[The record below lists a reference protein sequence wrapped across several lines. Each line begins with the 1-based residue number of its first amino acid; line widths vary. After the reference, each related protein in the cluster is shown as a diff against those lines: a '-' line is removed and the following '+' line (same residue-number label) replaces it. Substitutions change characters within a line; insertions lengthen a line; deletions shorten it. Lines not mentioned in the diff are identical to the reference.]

1 MGVWLQM
8 GGEAP
13 LRGFTLDVSTPDW
26 PDPGMVFRSV
36 DPGPAYPR
44 RGPAGYDDRDF
55 ARFDLVGPTPMPHS
69 DSLFQCSARIR
80 RPRAAAGSA
89 PALGGG
95 RCGRD
100 SPWKVAVGLSSAH
113 RHFPCPTRPGR
124 TMMAGWQTVFPV
136 TAGLRGD
143 AAGGAILK
151 RGQNRGRIRY
161 AIVFQRLLQ
170 VSRANLWRMRGM
182 PMHHQGQANSEATAT
197 QR

>member
-1 MGVWLQM
+1 M

-55 ARFDLVGPTPMPHS
+55 ARFDLVGPTPMACPHAPPGS
-69 DSLFQCSARIR
+69 GGRASRPAARR
-80 RPRAAAGSA
+80 RWAAGGA
-89 PALGGG
+89 GVTVRG
-95 RCGRD
+95 RWQSDCHPHTGI
-100 SPWKVAVGLSSAH
+100 
-113 RHFPCPTRPGR
+113 FPCPTRPGR

>member
-113 RHFPCPTRPGR
+113 RHFSLPHKAGPHHDGRMADSLSGDSRPARGCGRRGNPETGAKPGSNSICDCFSATFAGFTREF
-124 TMMAGWQTVFPV
+124 MAHEGH
-136 TAGLRGD
+136 AN
-143 AAGGAILK
+143 AS
-151 RGQNRGRIRY
+151 
-161 AIVFQRLLQ
+161 
-170 VSRANLWRMRGM
+170 SRAGE
-182 PMHHQGQANSEATAT
+182 Q
-197 QR
+197 